1 MVNVPISAMRTTLSA
16 LLITCLWHATASG
29 QCAPAPDSP
38 YFFRN
43 LSEQRAEA
51 KIDVNAAVFEQQ
63 LSDSFSSRSLEG
75 KLLNKRD
82 FIAVELA
89 ARPAIKGRR
98 FYSISNYSLL
108 EHRKG
113 YTVASYQLIEGVTGN
128 GAPQLVELQLREV
141 YEVIDG
147 KWRLASVEA
156 TPAVAP
162 ATAAVN

>member
-1 MVNVPISAMRTTLSA
+1 MISTMRATVSV
-16 LLITCLWHATASG
+16 LLLTCLWQSAAFA

-51 KIDVNAAVFEQQ
+51 KIAANAAVFDQQ
-63 LSDSFSSRSLEG
+63 LSDSFTTRSPEG
-75 KLLNKRD
+75 KLLNKTD
-82 FIAVELA
+82 FIATELA
-89 ARPAIKGRR
+89 AKPDRSGRR
-98 FYSISNYSLL
+98 FYSISNYTLL

-113 YTVASYQLIEGVTGN
+113 YTVASYLLIEGTTGN

-141 YEVIDG
+141 YEVVDG

-156 TPAVAP
+156 RPAPPPAP
-162 ATAAVN
+162 SIN